1 MNTEEMKEKIEENTL
16 SQIISNYFRR
26 IIFQKVCSK
35 VRPLE
40 YLLKPKYESK

>member
-26 IIFQKVCSK
+26 IIFSEGVFKSSASRVFA
-35 VRPLE
+35 E
-40 YLLKPKYESK
+40 TEIWI